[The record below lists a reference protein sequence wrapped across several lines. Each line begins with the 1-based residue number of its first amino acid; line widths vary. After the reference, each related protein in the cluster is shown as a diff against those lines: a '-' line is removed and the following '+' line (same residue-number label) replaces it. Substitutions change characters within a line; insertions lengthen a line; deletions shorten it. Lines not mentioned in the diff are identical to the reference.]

1 MSKSSTS
8 GEGEEGRVGVK
19 GVAEATAQSHR
30 KSHSIVW
37 LQQLT
42 VRRELTDLELPS
54 GEQRVCPQMSH
65 LTCA

>member
-1 MSKSSTS
+1 M
-8 GEGEEGRVGVK
+8 GVK
-19 GVAEATAQSHR
+19 GVAEATPQSHR